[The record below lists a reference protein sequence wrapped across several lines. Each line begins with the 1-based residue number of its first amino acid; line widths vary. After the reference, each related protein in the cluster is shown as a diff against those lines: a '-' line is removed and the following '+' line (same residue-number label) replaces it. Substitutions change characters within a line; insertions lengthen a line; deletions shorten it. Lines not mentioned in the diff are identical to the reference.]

1 MKRRMGEVKYTV
13 DSRQATV
20 ESRQLRVCSIR
31 VHSPWSIV
39 DGSLCGAL
47 TLAVRAIDY
56 RLSTMDYFNR
66 LSTAVCGLGHWSM
79 VHSPR
84 SIVDGSLCRT
94 LTSSPVAVPTI
105 DHRPL
110 TIDHFY
116 RRLWTVVCGL
126 FLTLTSATA
135 QYTGYKPIDD
145 AAAFKKQFAV
155 EAKKILSIKS
165 SFVQEKNLS
174 LLEEKILSEGKFYFK
189 RENRVRIEY
198 EKPFQYLMIMNGDQM
213 LVKDNQKENKV
224 NVKSNKLFQQVNQ
237 IMIDCVQ
244 GTMLDNKDFTVHI
257 FQNEKTWLLE
267 MIPTG
272 KALKEFFKVILVYAD
287 KKDYSVESIDMR
299 EPSGDN
305 TNIRFTQKELNVAV
319 QDAIFAIK

>member
-1 MKRRMGEVKYTV
+1 MRKRMRSK
-13 DSRQATV
+13 
-20 ESRQLRVCSIR
+20 
-31 VHSPWSIV
+31 
-39 DGSLCGAL
+39 
-47 TLAVRAIDY
+47 
-56 RLSTMDYFNR
+56 STIHGPQ
-66 LSTAVCGLGHWSM
+66 STAVRVKEVDGQWSM
-79 VHSPR
+79 VH
-84 SIVDGSLCRT
+84 GSVSGILPVSSALSTMGHRLWTMDFYCRG
-94 LTSSPVAVPTI
+94 
-105 DHRPL
+105 
-110 TIDHFY
+110 
-116 RRLWTVVCGL
+116 LWTVVCVLL
-126 FLTLTSATA
+126 FTLTSATA

-145 AAAFKKQFAV
+145 PAAFKKQFVV
-155 EAKKILSIKS
+155 EAKKIQSIKS
-165 SFVQEKNLS
+165 NFIQEKNLS

-257 FQNEKTWLLE
+257 FQNDKTWLLE
-267 MIPTG
+267 MIPAG

-287 KKDYSVESIDMR
+287 KKDYSVISIDMR

-305 TNIRFTQKELNVAV
+305 TNIRFTQKELNVTV
-319 QDAIFAIK
+319 QDAAFTIK